1 MGCDTESEGVV
12 SDEVMEL
19 VVKDSKQGEG
29 GSRIYKWKHERPLYL
44 ELLKIAQQMVAGASW
59 PNTPLSFQAGGID
72 RQGAVQKA
80 SRSLSPTVAA
90 GGGPGVGW
98 WDTDGG
104 WCGEKRSRLKW
115 SGAELE
121 LFFALLD

>member
-90 GGGPGVGW
+90 GGGRGWGGGTRTGDGVG
-98 WDTDGG
+98 
-104 WCGEKRSRLKW
+104 RR
-115 SGAELE
+115 GA
-121 LFFALLD
+121 D